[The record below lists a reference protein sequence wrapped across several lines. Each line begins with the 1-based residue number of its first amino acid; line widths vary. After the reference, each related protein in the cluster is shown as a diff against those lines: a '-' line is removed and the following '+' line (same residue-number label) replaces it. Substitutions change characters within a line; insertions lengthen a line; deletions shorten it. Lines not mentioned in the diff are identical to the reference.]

1 MLFSV
6 PKSLAFLLA
15 MCSMVGP
22 LSANTYMPG
31 LGMIA
36 EEFAVS
42 EVAAYQTLS
51 SYLLCFALSSLFVG
65 AISDSLGRRPVMMG
79 GLCLYSLSCLI
90 CAVSFNYESFL
101 IGRISMGIFASTGTV
116 LAMAVTRDLFS
127 GRQAQEITSLI
138 AVIFALA
145 PAFAPIIGGWL
156 VVLFGWRSVF
166 IFLAGFALLMA
177 CITYFLL
184 HETHPPEKRT
194 EFHFVPLTTTYV
206 HSFKNVAFTAG
217 VFCNGFVF
225 MGSILFSAGAPD
237 YVENVMGMGVT
248 DFGYLMLP
256 LIGFSV
262 TGSIFCT
269 KFAAYFGEVKAVWIQ
284 IALMY
289 LAGIGGVCMN
299 YFWHVPY
306 PLCLI
311 AVIVYSTAM
320 SVIRPIMTVYNL
332 DYFPQ
337 NRGMAASIQ
346 QFFQTSAF
354 AICAALWV
362 PIVMGEAWK
371 YDLVLLFC
379 GVMVSVTWV
388 IVLKTRTRC
397 LPPDFSSENRQ

>member
-31 LGMIA
+31 LGLIA
-36 EEFAVS
+36 EEFGVG

-51 SYLLCFALSSLFVG
+51 SYLMCFAISSLFVG
-65 AISDSLGRRPVMMG
+65 AISDSLGRRPVMIG
-79 GLCLYSLSCLI
+79 GLCCYALSCLL
-90 CAVSFNYESFL
+90 CAFSSNYESFL
-101 IGRISMGIFASTGTV
+101 TGRLLMGLFASTGTV

-127 GRQAQEITSLI
+127 GRQAQELTSLI

-145 PAFAPIIGGWL
+145 PALAPIVGGWL

-166 IFLAGFALLMA
+166 FFLATFALSMA
-177 CITYFLL
+177 LVSFFLL
-184 HETHPPEKRT
+184 KETLPKQRRAV
-194 EFHFVPLTTTYV
+194 FQLVPLVSTYAR
-206 HSFKNVAFTAG
+206 SFKNIAFTAG

-248 DFGYLMLP
+248 DFGYLMIP

-262 TGSIFCT
+262 TGSVFCT
-269 KFAAYFGEVKAVWIQ
+269 RIVARFGEVKTMWMQVAI
-284 IALMY
+284 MY
-289 LAGIGGVCMN
+289 IAGIAGVIMN
-299 YFWHVPY
+299 YFWHVSY
-306 PLCLI
+306 PICLF
-311 AVIVYSTAM
+311 AVIIYSTAM
-320 SVIRPIMTVYNL
+320 SVIRPVMTVYNL

-337 NRGMAASIQ
+337 NKGMAASIQ

-362 PIVMGEAWK
+362 PIVMGDAWK
-371 YDLVLLFC
+371 YDAVLLFC

-388 IVLKTRTRC
+388 IVLKTRARC
-397 LPPDFSSENRQ
+397 LPQDFSQNTQ